1 MIDNIKTDP
10 EPNSIRPSPE
20 RASPRKPYIS
30 PSLLE
35 WGSIVDLTGGPLS
48 GTVDDGFSGSGG
60 Q

>member
-1 MIDNIKTDP
+1 MIDNSKTDP
-10 EPNSIRPSPE
+10 ESNSIRPSPE
-20 RASPRKPYIS
+20 RASPRKPYMS

-48 GTVDDGFSGSGG
+48 DINDDGFSSSGG